1 MEWKLERDLPI
12 PIAEQ
17 IKGQIIYA
25 ISLGTLQ
32 PGETLPSVRALAG
45 ILKIS
50 PVTVSKVYRELI
62 EKSLLISKPY
72 VGVFVNEMG
81 LTNGK
86 NHDEITQQNLQT
98 IFTQAIRH
106 AKLMGYSMEEIRT
119 AFSQADE
126 NLANADVQKTIL
138 MISNFSNATH
148 YYAQEIEAML
158 QDLNV
163 KVVPL
168 TLEDMDTKLPELLP
182 EIKNAQLALT
192 IPARLQK
199 VREILEPEYCRVV
212 AVAFQ
217 VSQITV
223 QRLTAIKPDQKI
235 GIVSTYPEYV
245 HTMLNELAAHNPII
259 RSPLVALISQEE
271 LVKDMLTEIDVLI
284 YASGSDIVKEWAP
297 KDLELFEFLHAP
309 NPESISRLKPLLMKE
324 LFNPHKILEKQE

>member
-1 MEWKLERDLPI
+1 
-12 PIAEQ
+12 
-17 IKGQIIYA
+17 
-25 ISLGTLQ
+25 
-32 PGETLPSVRALAG
+32 
-45 ILKIS
+45 
-50 PVTVSKVYRELI
+50 
-62 EKSLLISKPY
+62 
-72 VGVFVNEMG
+72 
-81 LTNGK
+81 
-86 NHDEITQQNLQT
+86 
-98 IFTQAIRH
+98 
-106 AKLMGYSMEEIRT
+106 MEEIRT

-182 EIKNAQLALT
+182 EIKDAQLALT
-192 IPARLQK
+192 IPARLQE

-259 RSPLVALISQEE
+259 RPPLVALISQEE

-297 KDLELFEFLHAP
+297 KDLEMFEFLHAP
-309 NPESISRLKPLLMKE
+309 NPESISRLKPLLKKE
-324 LFNPHKILEKQE
+324 LFNPNKILEKQE

>member
-45 ILKIS
+45 ILKVS

-86 NHDEITQQNLQT
+86 NHDEITQQNSQT
-98 IFTQAIRH
+98 IFTHAIRH
-106 AKLMGYSMEEIRT
+106 AKLMGYSMEEIRI

-126 NLANADVQKTIL
+126 NLTNADVQKTIL

-148 YYAQEIEAML
+148 YYAQEIEVML

-163 KVVPL
+163 KIVPL
-168 TLEDMDTKLPELLP
+168 TLEDMDTKLPELLT

-259 RSPLVALISQEE
+259 RPPLVALISQEE

-297 KDLELFEFLHAP
+297 KDLEMFEFLHAP
-309 NPESISRLKPLLMKE
+309 NPESISRLKPLLKKE
-324 LFNPHKILEKQE
+324 LFNPNKIVEKQE